1 MRQRVLYP
9 CAVLTRHIAGS
20 ADSAVP
26 SAVQAS
32 CRRGGVGPCSTSRC
46 GRQRILN
53 DRDVDPAAG
62 HLGRYLP
69 RMRFAGRV
77 DGVGALAGHAAWR
90 CEVRVT
96 DAGLERGCLSP
107 TMAGDGES

>member
-20 ADSAVP
+20 ADSAAP

-32 CRRGGVGPCSTSRC
+32 WTAVGVLDRAQRARC
-46 GRQRILN
+46 GRQRIIN

-62 HLGRYLP
+62 HLDR
-69 RMRFAGRV
+69 
-77 DGVGALAGHAAWR
+77 
-90 CEVRVT
+90 
-96 DAGLERGCLSP
+96 
-107 TMAGDGES
+107 